1 MMHLLIFVIHFR
13 TIAEN
18 TFVFS
23 CAASSKNDSVASIV
37 VITNNPFWLFS
48 VFLFFMGGGGGGR
61 VHMTEITKPYF
72 GFFKRQN
79 KQTKGHSIIKVSLS
93 TLGGVECTVRFA
105 LNNHLPKFFTGSV
118 S

>member
-1 MMHLLIFVIHFR
+1 
-13 TIAEN
+13 
-18 TFVFS
+18 
-23 CAASSKNDSVASIV
+23 
-37 VITNNPFWLFS
+37 
-48 VFLFFMGGGGGGR
+48 
-61 VHMTEITKPYF
+61 MTEITKPYF